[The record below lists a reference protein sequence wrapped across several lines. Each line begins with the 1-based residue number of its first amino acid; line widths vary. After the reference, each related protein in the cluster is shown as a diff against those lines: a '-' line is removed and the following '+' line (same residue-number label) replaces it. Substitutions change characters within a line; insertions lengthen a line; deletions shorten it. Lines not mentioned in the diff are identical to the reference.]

1 MAKTFIKI
9 IVAAIV
15 AMGAACVLIAHGASD
30 RVVFVT
36 YICVSII
43 VAAILGVFHVNERK
57 ARQDVMRRRMY
68 KRAA

>member
-15 AMGAACVLIAHGASD
+15 AAGVACVAIANGASD
-30 RVVFVT
+30 KVVFVT

-43 VAAILGVFHVNERK
+43 VAALLGVFHVSDLK